1 MHDWWI
7 MPALACYLASAV
19 GFVSERAG
27 RNGRGSA
34 RQIDIAVGALGA
46 GAGLQTADL
55 IVRGVQAGN
64 IPVTNLAQSLIFLA
78 WLVAV
83 AGLGI
88 ILRLKMQVIGAFVAP
103 VVTVVL
109 TIAAVMTQPGRLS
122 MPDSLRSAW
131 LPVHVTLAFL
141 GVALFVLAAGV
152 SVVYLIYEKRL
163 KAKRVLGPTDSRA
176 PSLEKLDRINYH
188 LLGWGF
194 LMLSLAIGT
203 GAIWADATWGHFWS
217 WEPQETWSLAIWIL
231 YAALLES
238 RLTVGWRGR
247 RVAALTLVV
256 FTILIGSFLGV
267 SLLTPGKHGGN
278 FG

>member
-1 MHDWWI
+1 MHDWWV
-7 MPALACYLASAV
+7 MPALACYLVSAA

-27 RNGRGSA
+27 GAGHESS
-34 RQIDIAVGALGA
+34 RQSHLAVVALGA
-46 GAGLQTADL
+46 GAALQTADL
-55 IVRGVQAGN
+55 AIRGVQAGN

-78 WLVAV
+78 WLIAL

-88 ILRLKMQVIGAFVAP
+88 ILRLKMQVIGTFVAP

-109 TIAAVMTQPGRLS
+109 AIAAVMTQPGRLS

-163 KAKRVLGPTDSRA
+163 KAKRVLGPVDNRA

-194 LMLSLAIGT
+194 LMLSLAIAT

-238 RLTVGWRGR
+238 RLTAGWRGR

-256 FTILIGSFLGV
+256 FTILIGSFLGIT
-267 SLLTPGKHGGN
+267 LLTPGKHGGN

>member
-1 MHDWWI
+1 
-7 MPALACYLASAV
+7 
-19 GFVSERAG
+19 
-27 RNGRGSA
+27 
-34 RQIDIAVGALGA
+34 
-46 GAGLQTADL
+46 
-55 IVRGVQAGN
+55 
-64 IPVTNLAQSLIFLA
+64 
-78 WLVAV
+78 
-83 AGLGI
+83 
-88 ILRLKMQVIGAFVAP
+88 
-103 VVTVVL
+103 
-109 TIAAVMTQPGRLS
+109 
-122 MPDSLRSAW
+122 
-131 LPVHVTLAFL
+131 
-141 GVALFVLAAGV
+141 VLAAGV
-152 SVVYLIYEKRL
+152 SGVYLIYEKRL
-163 KAKRVLGPTDSRA
+163 KTKRVLGPTDSRA

-194 LMLSLAIGT
+194 LMLSLAIAS
-203 GAIWADATWGHFWS
+203 GAMWADATWGHFWS

>member
-1 MHDWWI
+1 
-7 MPALACYLASAV
+7 MP
-19 GFVSERAG
+19 E
-27 RNGRGSA
+27 
-34 RQIDIAVGALGA
+34 
-46 GAGLQTADL
+46 
-55 IVRGVQAGN
+55 
-64 IPVTNLAQSLIFLA
+64 
-78 WLVAV
+78 
-83 AGLGI
+83 
-88 ILRLKMQVIGAFVAP
+88 
-103 VVTVVL
+103 
-109 TIAAVMTQPGRLS
+109 
-122 MPDSLRSAW
+122 SLRSAW
-131 LPVHVTLAFL
+131 LPVHVTLALL

-176 PSLEKLDRINYH
+176 PSLEKLDPHQLPPAR
-188 LLGWGF
+188 LGVPDACQPRR
-194 LMLSLAIGT
+194 SVGT

-247 RVAALTLVV
+247 RVAALTLGV